1 LISGNS
7 VTNSRPQPG
16 GQSPSPFPAPSALP
30 PVREPALRHRAVLL
44 LIAMVCVPSIAVIL
58 LSQSKTAHLDDVAWI
73 YAYSFAIAWLL
84 MLGVIVRPHHVTRSM
99 LGRVAVVGVVT
110 QVLLALALESS
121 LHSNNGHLFAS
132 IFATGIPEEI
142 AIAIPVLV
150 VAWLCR
156 TTPDAWRFVIGLA
169 ITGISRRYAL
179 AFGGQ

>member
-1 LISGNS
+1 MISGNS

-16 GQSPSPFPAPSALP
+16 GQSPSPFPAPSALS
-30 PVREPALRHRAVLL
+30 PVREPALGHHAVLL
-44 LIAMVCVPSIAVIL
+44 LIAMVCMPPVAVIL
-58 LSQSKTAHLDDVAWI
+58 LSQPKTAHLDDVAWI
-73 YAYSFAIAWLL
+73 YGYSFAIAWLL

-132 IFATGIPEEI
+132 IFAIGIPEEI
-142 AIAIPVLV
+142 AIAIPALV

-156 TTPDAWRFVIGLA
+156 TIPDVWRFVIGLA